1 MRTLRLPSLVLA
13 TVVAAGCARCGAR
26 PPPPTER
33 FVAADA
39 AAVLIVPTLA
49 GLAQQSSDVLTTAAT
64 FPGGKDLLDAR
75 AVIASRL
82 TFDPFDVASIAAT
95 GLDPARGLALSGVVG
110 KGGEQSPD
118 VVLSLPVADA
128 AKFDAAVTRLAKE
141 RLSATE
147 RTVESGSPEVI
158 AWRPAAG
165 AQPLFA
171 YALVQKTALVSFGA
185 ASVDAI
191 RAAAAIPETGTI
203 ASRPEY
209 QKTMKALGA
218 GLGLELYVP
227 ANSPALKEV
236 PQLKDG
242 FAAGI
247 RGGRDRIGVAGAV
260 LLGQR
265 EATLR
270 AAVAKGESAALLA
283 KLDPGA
289 GWVVRG
295 DGDPGQSADVQ
306 AVIDAMGKQ
315 GIPEPAL
322 AILKDFIGSLG
333 TGSALGIGV
342 LPPGPAAKARLADA
356 PLAALRAELLISL
369 KDPERMTAALQRA
382 VDLATEQAA
391 ASAPKAARGKKG
403 AAPSF
408 GKNPWRFPL
417 RGGEIAAAVA
427 DGRLAIVAGPTGT
440 LEALL
445 ARTGTAFKGPT
456 PAADKALKGGS
467 GGMYVDVPKLAAAAR
482 AYPEQA
488 FGDGQQGV
496 MLKSM
501 VDQWSAAAE
510 RITAVSLSS
519 DLVEGAARGELLVE
533 VTPAAP
539 AAAPAAK

>member
-13 TVVAAGCARCGAR
+13 TVVAAGCARCGSR
-26 PPPPTER
+26 PPPTER

-64 FPGGKDLLDAR
+64 FPGGKELLDAR
-75 AVIASRL
+75 AVIAGRL

-128 AKFDAAVTRLAKE
+128 AKFEAAVAKLAKE

-147 RTVESGSPEVI
+147 RGVESGSPEVI

-171 YALVQKTALVSFGA
+171 YALVQKTALVSFGPA
-185 ASVDAI
+185 AVDAI
-191 RAAAAIPETGTI
+191 RAAAAIPEAGTI

-218 GLGLELYVP
+218 GLGIEFYVP
-227 ANSPALKEV
+227 ANSPALKDV

-242 FAAGI
+242 FAAGV
-247 RGGRDRIGVAGAV
+247 RGGRDRIGVAGAM
-260 LLGQR
+260 LLGPR

-270 AAVAKGESAALLA
+270 AAVAKGESSALLA

-295 DGDPGQSADVQ
+295 DGDPGQSTDVQ

-333 TGSALGIGV
+333 SGSALGIGV
-342 LPPGPAAKARLADA
+342 LPPGPAAKARLTDA
-356 PLAALRAELLISL
+356 PLSAVRAELLTSL
-369 KDPERMTAALQRA
+369 KDPARMTAAIQRA

-391 ASAPKAARGKKG
+391 AAAKPARGGKG
-403 AAPSF
+403 AATVPNF

-417 RGGEIAAAVA
+417 PGGELAAAVA
-427 DGRLAIVAGPTGT
+427 DGKLAIVAGPAGT

-445 ARTGTAFKGPT
+445 ARTGTTFKGPT

-467 GGMYVDVPKLAAAAR
+467 GGMYIDVPKLAAAAR
-482 AYPEQA
+482 AYPEEA

-496 MLKSM
+496 MVKSM

-510 RITAVSLSS
+510 RITAISVSG

-533 VTPAAP
+533 VTPV
-539 AAAPAAK
+539 APAAK